1 MRKTNKQTKKDPLLD
16 VKKSGFFFIFQK
28 IHNEN

>member
-16 VKKSGFFFIFQK
+16 VKKSGFFFYLPKNSQ
-28 IHNEN
+28 